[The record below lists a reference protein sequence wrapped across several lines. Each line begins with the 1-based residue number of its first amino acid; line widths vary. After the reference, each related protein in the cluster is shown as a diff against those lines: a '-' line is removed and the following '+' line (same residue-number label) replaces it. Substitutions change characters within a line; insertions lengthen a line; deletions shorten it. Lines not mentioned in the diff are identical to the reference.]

1 MAQLKN
7 LNKQTAPKSVAP
19 ERIIQFGEGNFL
31 RAFVDW
37 IIWHMN
43 QRTDFNASVV
53 VVQPIELGMTDV
65 LNGQDCLYHVN
76 LQGLENG
83 KPVDSMTRIDCISRA
98 LNPYRQFQA
107 FMLLAEQPEMRFV
120 ISNTTE
126 AGIAFDP
133 ACRLNDSPASSFPA
147 KLTQFLYRRFCAF
160 GGHPERGMIII
171 PCELIFLNGH
181 HLRKCV
187 LEYIDL
193 WKEDLGTDY
202 AAFREWFEKYNY
214 VCATLV
220 DRIVPGYPK
229 KDIVEIQQRISY
241 EDKMVVRGEAFHLWV
256 MERPQ
261 NMTTE
266 DLRKEFPAEK
276 AGLNVLIT
284 DSEAPYHE
292 RKVTL
297 LNGPHTV
304 LSPVAFLSGVDIV
317 RDACQ
322 HPVLGRFIHKV
333 QYEELMQTL
342 NLPKEELLEF
352 AAHVLERFE
361 NPYVDHQLTSI
372 MLNSFS
378 KYKTRVL
385 PGMKIYLERNGRLP
399 EGLVLGLAAIITYY
413 KGGVRNDG
421 TPIRPD
427 DDPQIVEL
435 VNKLWQNEDLTE
447 VARGVLGAH
456 ELVWKEHGDLNEI
469 CGLTQLLI
477 HFLKMIQE
485 KGMLE
490 TVKSVLK

>member
-1 MAQLKN
+1 M
-7 LNKQTAPKSVAP
+7 
-19 ERIIQFGEGNFL
+19 
-31 RAFVDW
+31 
-37 IIWHMN
+37 
-43 QRTDFNASVV
+43 
-53 VVQPIELGMTDV
+53 
-65 LNGQDCLYHVN
+65 
-76 LQGLENG
+76 
-83 KPVDSMTRIDCISRA
+83 
-98 LNPYRQFQA
+98 
-107 FMLLAEQPEMRFV
+107 
-120 ISNTTE
+120 
-126 AGIAFDP
+126 
-133 ACRLNDSPASSFPA
+133 
-147 KLTQFLYRRFCAF
+147 
-160 GGHPERGMIII
+160 
-171 PCELIFLNGH
+171 
-181 HLRKCV
+181 
-187 LEYIDL
+187 
-193 WKEDLGTDY
+193 
-202 AAFREWFEKYNY
+202 
-214 VCATLV
+214 
-220 DRIVPGYPK
+220 
-229 KDIVEIQQRISY
+229 
-241 EDKMVVRGEAFHLWV
+241 
-256 MERPQ
+256 
-261 NMTTE
+261 
-266 DLRKEFPAEK
+266 
-276 AGLNVLIT
+276 
-284 DSEAPYHE
+284 
-292 RKVTL
+292 

-361 NPYVDHQLTSI
+361 NPYVDHQQTSI